1 MTTPFSKTLI
11 AGAVTL
17 LSGGAFAG
25 DGTGGP
31 VTGNLPAGAPL
42 AAFDATYN
50 VCRGPYPQCYNNWI
64 NRDAQPNTVL
74 IYSRTAGP
82 RHGNLGPALAAGVN
96 RASNPTA
103 GAHADREQR
112 RAAGAADLAGRRRH
126 RRRHHRRRQPDP
138 GLGNSYK
145 AVIFMSPTRDTLW
158 LHGKQARSRS
168 TPGQRL
174 DRRAQDQP
182 APVHARRAA
191 ASSASTT
198 RSARNTTG
206 RTTKA
211 CSATPTTT
219 ITAPTRTAR

>member
-82 RHGNLGPALAAGVN
+82 RHANLGPALAAGVN

-103 GAHADREQR
+103 APTARRGQQR
-112 RAAGAADLAGRRRH
+112 RAARAADVAGRRRH

-138 GLGNSYK
+138 G
-145 AVIFMSPTRDTLW
+145 
-158 LHGKQARSRS
+158 
-168 TPGQRL
+168 PGQL
-174 DRRAQDQP
+174 VQ
-182 APVHARRAA
+182 
-191 ASSASTT
+191 
-198 RSARNTTG
+198 G
-206 RTTKA
+206 RDFHEPDA
-211 CSATPTTT
+211 
-219 ITAPTRTAR
+219 